1 MVISP
6 LGCSPSF
13 VHRWCSD
20 YAATLLN
27 PPKIANNAKNIDI
40 GNMLITVQAIP
51 FALVQASLPAL
62 FVAES
67 GQSMAAS
74 TSE

>member
-1 MVISP
+1 MRFSP
-6 LGCSPSF
+6 NRLGFLYHEIP
-13 VHRWCSD
+13 SD
-20 YAATLLN
+20 YAVCLEN

-40 GNMLITVQAIP
+40 GSMLITVQAIP
-51 FALVQASLPAL
+51 FARVHASLPAL
-62 FVAES
+62 LVAES